1 MQSLPPR
8 ADLCWKLKIVGGAGG
23 QPSNQSTVMFFHLI
37 VLHEKFQIP
46 ARTSIVES
54 SVGQDA
60 QPITKHGRNLPSI
73 NTKESK

>member
-8 ADLCWKLKIVGGAGG
+8 ADLCWKLKIVGGTGG
-23 QPSNQSTVMFFHLI
+23 QPSNQSTVMFFHQI